1 MKDASAFEI
10 RSADWAADRD
20 LLEAVRRA
28 VFVVEQAVPEALEWD
43 QFDAVSRHALAVA
56 PDGAAI
62 VTARLL
68 PDGHIGRVAVLAPW
82 RGRGVGGALLQHL
95 LDAARRAGLPEVKL
109 NAQVRALGFYRR
121 FGFVAE
127 GEVFDDAG
135 IEHKAMRLKLAADI
149 DPHRNG
155 DA

>member
-1 MKDASAFEI
+1 MNDASAFDV
-10 RSADWAADRD
+10 RRADWAADRD
-20 LLEAVRRA
+20 LLQAVRRA

-43 QFDAVSRHALAVA
+43 EFDAVSRHALAVA

-62 VTARLL
+62 GTARLL
-68 PDGHIGRVAVLAPW
+68 PDGHIGRVAVLASW
-82 RGRGVGGALLQHL
+82 RGCGVGGALLQHL
-95 LDAARRAGLPEVKL
+95 LDAARRSGLPEVKL

-135 IEHKAMRLKLAADI
+135 IEHRAMRLSLLAGV
-149 DPHRNG
+149 DPQRNG

>member
-1 MKDASAFEI
+1 MNDASAFDV
-10 RSADWAADRD
+10 RRADWAADRD
-20 LLEAVRRA
+20 LLQAVRRA

-43 QFDAVSRHALAVA
+43 EFDAVSRHALAVA

-62 VTARLL
+62 GTARLL
-68 PDGHIGRVAVLAPW
+68 PDGHIGRVAVLASW
-82 RGRGVGGALLQHL
+82 RGCGVGGALLQHL
-95 LDAARRAGLPEVKL
+95 LDAARRARLPEVKL

-135 IEHKAMRLKLAADI
+135 IEHRAMRLSLRVDTGQQ
-149 DPHRNG
+149 R
-155 DA
+155 

>member
-1 MKDASAFEI
+1 MNDASAFDV
-10 RSADWAADRD
+10 RRADWAADRD
-20 LLEAVRRA
+20 LLQAVRRA

-43 QFDAVSRHALAVA
+43 EFDAVSRHALAVA

-62 VTARLL
+62 GTARLL
-68 PDGHIGRVAVLAPW
+68 PDGHIGRVAVLASW
-82 RGRGVGGALLQHL
+82 RGCGVGGALLQHL
-95 LDAARRAGLPEVKL
+95 LDAARRARLPEVKL

-135 IEHKAMRLKLAADI
+135 IEHRAMRLSLLAGV
-149 DPHRNG
+149 DPQRNG

>member
-1 MKDASAFEI
+1 MNDASAFDV
-10 RSADWAADRD
+10 RRADWAADRD
-20 LLEAVRRA
+20 LLQAVRRA

-43 QFDAVSRHALAVA
+43 EFDAVSRHALAVA

-62 VTARLL
+62 GTARLL
-68 PDGHIGRVAVLAPW
+68 PDGHIGRVAVLASW
-82 RGRGVGGALLQHL
+82 RGCGVGRALLQHL
-95 LDAARRAGLPEVKL
+95 LDAARRARLPEVKL

-135 IEHKAMRLKLAADI
+135 IEHRAMRLSLLAGV
-149 DPHRNG
+149 DPQRNG

>member
-1 MKDASAFEI
+1 MNDASAFDV
-10 RSADWAADRD
+10 RRADWAADRD
-20 LLEAVRRA
+20 LLQAVRRA

-43 QFDAVSRHALAVA
+43 EFDAVSRHALAVA

-62 VTARLL
+62 GTARLL
-68 PDGHIGRVAVLAPW
+68 PDGHIGRVAVLASW
-82 RGRGVGGALLQHL
+82 RGCGVGGTLLQHL
-95 LDAARRAGLPEVKL
+95 LDAARRARLPEVKL

-135 IEHKAMRLKLAADI
+135 IEHRAMRLSLLAGV
-149 DPHRNG
+149 DPQRNG

>member
-1 MKDASAFEI
+1 MNDASAFDV
-10 RSADWAADRD
+10 RRADWAADRD
-20 LLEAVRRA
+20 LLQAVRRA

-43 QFDAVSRHALAVA
+43 EFDAVSRHALAVA

-62 VTARLL
+62 GTARLL
-68 PDGHIGRVAVLAPW
+68 PDGHIGRVAVLASW
-82 RGRGVGGALLQHL
+82 RGCGVGGALLQHL
-95 LDAARRAGLPEVKL
+95 LDAARRARLPEVKL
-109 NAQVRALGFYRR
+109 NAQVRALGFYRQ

-135 IEHKAMRLKLAADI
+135 IEHRAMRLSLLAGV
-149 DPHRNG
+149 DPQRNG